1 MSNRWHQEAGTRS
14 WQERVFEVIFEAD
27 TTAGKIFDV
36 ALICV
41 ICVSIVAVMLESVAS
56 IEAEWGGELRILE
69 WVVTA
74 TFTIEYLLRLAV
86 VRKPWGYAKS
96 FFGVLDLISI
106 LPTYLSLILPGSQTL
121 LVVRS
126 LRLLRVMRIFK
137 LAEYLGQANLLLD
150 SLQASRR
157 KIFVFLATVLL
168 LDLILGSIMYLLE
181 GGESGFTSIPRSVY
195 WAIVT
200 MTTVG
205 YGDIAPVTVLG
216 QFFAAVVMLLGYAI
230 IAVPTGI
237 VTAEI
242 VDHLRLPPEVTT
254 RSCPACV
261 SEGHILSARFCRD
274 CGEPLDA
281 QDAPDDPT

>member
-14 WQERVFEVIFEAD
+14 WQERVFEIIFEAD
-27 TTAGKIFDV
+27 TGAGKVFDV
-36 ALICV
+36 ALIGM
-41 ICVSIVAVMLESVAS
+41 IAISIIAVMLESVAS
-56 IEAEWGGELRILE
+56 IEARWGDQLRILE

-74 TFTIEYLLRLAV
+74 TFTVEYLLRLAV

-96 FFGVLDLISI
+96 FFGVLDLVSI

-181 GGESGFTSIPRSVY
+181 GGEAGFTSIPRSVY

-205 YGDIAPVTVLG
+205 YGDIAPVTVAG
-216 QFFAAVVMLLGYAI
+216 QFFAAIVMLLGYAI

-242 VDHLRLPPEVTT
+242 VDHLRVPQELTT

-281 QDAPDDPT
+281 QDVTT